1 VREVRTAIAAC
12 SSRPSSG
19 PPRFLARPSAG
30 QVPGVCWRNGICR
43 PCRGGGLNRGAPGV
57 INNVAIDLMSV
68 LALTGGFVVVPT
80 LLFAVARIEVW
91 MDESRENRE
100 PPER

>member
-1 VREVRTAIAAC
+1 
-12 SSRPSSG
+12 
-19 PPRFLARPSAG
+19 
-30 QVPGVCWRNGICR
+30 
-43 PCRGGGLNRGAPGV
+43 LNRGAPGV